1 MATYGLTFDQWKSYL
16 SQGSMTPDDEIHSS
30 EDEAVASDLD
40 MHALI
45 LGGLHQDHECPVKTA
60 DEVSGT
66 TKFKTLI
73 CKIIYDCN
81 TTDF

>member
-1 MATYGLTFDQWKSYL
+1 
-16 SQGSMTPDDEIHSS
+16 MTPDDEIHSS

-60 DEVSGT
+60 DEVCSEYCIFCGIQI
-66 TKFKTLI
+66 KWGDESLMMVGD
-73 CKIIYDCN
+73 YRRQ
-81 TTDF
+81 